1 MKFFNKISILFRYLL
16 PTFMFNISYYLI
28 LTTNKCTTKN
38 VSMFHEI
45 YDLYLLSEK
54 LNINFTFLKEFP
66 PILIITSLG
75 RSLATSFWYIIH
87 NHENQS
93 FITKFLCQVHTTL
106 VSTKSCILHIF
117 YNAHENLITM
127 IMSKVVMQV
136 TGKKEC
142 QRCHDFVII
151 RHWGHLN
158 QLFWYLKF

>member
-1 MKFFNKISILFRYLL
+1 
-16 PTFMFNISYYLI
+16 MFNIYLI
-28 LTTNKCTTKN
+28 LTKKN
-38 VSMFHEI
+38 APQRMYRSMFHEI

-106 VSTKSCILHIF
+106 VSAK
-117 YNAHENLITM
+117 A
-127 IMSKVVMQV
+127 
-136 TGKKEC
+136 
-142 QRCHDFVII
+142 
-151 RHWGHLN
+151 
-158 QLFWYLKF
+158 

>member
-28 LTTNKCTTKN
+28 LTTKKCTTKN

-106 VSTKSCILHIF
+106 VSAKAWFSTNWRNPVFFTSFIMLMKIQSQWLCQKLSCKSLGRKNARDAMILWLLDI
-117 YNAHENLITM
+117 E
-127 IMSKVVMQV
+127 
-136 TGKKEC
+136 
-142 QRCHDFVII
+142 VI
-151 RHWGHLN
+151 
-158 QLFWYLKF
+158 